1 MFNNLF
7 VCLFRPIQST
17 KPAGVNNTID
27 HTKERKFLVRIY
39 RSLKNFYYDFHFW
52 FQRNNGKITNFY
64 WPVIIHNLNTHSKRG
79 KVTKDIKFLE
89 IQLMSESR
97 SRFFFVFFCLIDWLI
112 TWLDNLW
119 LLLYRCTHTHTGCLW
134 FERNAKILLFLD
146 KIIKSGC
153 FFHSPVGKTFRE
165 REREKNF

>member
-39 RSLKNFYYDFHFW
+39 RSLKKMKIFIMIFTFDF
-52 FQRNNGKITNFY
+52 KETMEKATNFY
-64 WPVIIHNLNTHSKRG
+64 WPVIIHNLNIHTARG
-79 KVTKDIKFLE
+79 ESNQRYQISFLE

-97 SRFFFVFFCLIDWLI
+97 SRFFFRFFFCLIDWLI

-119 LLLYRCTHTHTGCLW
+119 LLLYRFTHTHTPVVFDLRETQKYYYFW
-134 FERNAKILLFLD
+134 
-146 KIIKSGC
+146 IK
-153 FFHSPVGKTFRE
+153 
-165 REREKNF
+165 

>member
-39 RSLKNFYYDFHFW
+39 RSLKKMKIFIMIFTFDF
-52 FQRNNGKITNFY
+52 KETMEKATNFY
-64 WPVIIHNLNTHSKRG
+64 WPVIIHNLNIHTARG
-79 KVTKDIKFLE
+79 ESNQRYQISFLE

-97 SRFFFVFFCLIDWLI
+97 SRFFFVFFLSDWLI
-112 TWLDNLW
+112 DYLIGQFMVIVISMH
-119 LLLYRCTHTHTGCLW
+119 THTHRLSLIW
-134 FERNAKILLFLD
+134 EKRKN
-146 KIIKSGC
+146 IIISG
-153 FFHSPVGKTFRE
+153 
-165 REREKNF
+165 